1 MTVVSALVF
10 ASALALVVAVLA
22 GTLLPSWRR
31 IVAVLGGKPMP
42 QQRLVL
48 ARRHR
53 VVRPD
58 RRATRLAAR
67 LSEAA

>member
-1 MTVVSALVF
+1 MMVVSALVF
-10 ASALALVVAVLA
+10 VSALALVVAVLV
-22 GTLLPSWRR
+22 GTLLPSWTR
-31 IVAVLGGKPMP
+31 IVAVLTGKPMP